1 MEDGRDYTL
10 FLFHMN
16 TQRIILPHI
25 ATLADAGKEAGAK
38 EKEEKVAEKLL

>member
-1 MEDGRDYTL
+1 
-10 FLFHMN
+10 
-16 TQRIILPHI
+16 LPHI